1 MEILL
6 FLNIYLS
13 FCYHSSLFSHKS
25 GCFPVQV
32 MNLYIAVAEAKKDEE
47 SKKVLREVRDSP
59 STIEQFMKAFDYRD
73 SKFKTMCHSDLWT
86 SQIMFC
92 LNEDGWKPSKLSW
105 TAPPPPH
112 LIADFFQIKQKYTEQ
127 SIIAK

>member
-1 MEILL
+1 
-6 FLNIYLS
+6 
-13 FCYHSSLFSHKS
+13 
-25 GCFPVQV
+25 

-92 LNEDGWKPSKLSW
+92 LNEDG
-105 TAPPPPH
+105 
-112 LIADFFQIKQKYTEQ
+112 
-127 SIIAK
+127 